1 MPFFTGFSITFG
13 SWRKKYWSVI
23 HRTCWKWACRSGY
36 CLHQIFTL
44 ADLKILWRVSLPA
57 CVGAKFVFYTIHV
70 FITSLTSWTYPKNP
84 TLGTWSQL
92 PHTLHQLLSI
102 SLVKAIIKE
111 LLLSFSVSTIV
122 LWFCLPSIIIMY
134 IGSCQIVYFFSF
146 SFDYRI
152 LFIKCALL

>member
-1 MPFFTGFSITFG
+1 MVHGGKSIGQLFIVHVE
-13 SWRKKYWSVI
+13 K
-23 HRTCWKWACRSGY
+23 ACRSGY

-70 FITSLTSWTYPKNP
+70 FIMSLTSWTYPK
-84 TLGTWSQL
+84 TQHWVLDLSC
-92 PHTLHQLLSI
+92 HTLHQLLSV
-102 SLVKAIIKE
+102 SLVEAIIKE

-146 SFDYRI
+146 LFDYRI